1 MKSLLTTPLVL
12 LALLAPLNA
21 GADFD
26 KGLAAYEAEDYAT
39 ALQEFKKD
47 AEQGDARA
55 QSKLGVMY
63 DNGEGVPQD
72 YKEAVKWYT
81 LAAEQGHTLAQANL
95 GWMYD
100 FGYGVPE
107 DDVQAVKWY
116 TLAAEQGN
124 PYSQSDLGYMYSRG
138 HGVAVDYSKAH
149 LLFKDSLG
157 EIEASSL
164 LSAAFWGRVGIY
176 TAENAFGYGLPLA
189 ALLVLLHIF
198 AKRRGWPAYL
208 RFFTF
213 LLCSGFIGLGL
224 IFYLA
229 LKGWLFE
236 FFGIALAVY
245 GLIRLFRG
253 RRAKCPHCGFQNSIQ
268 RLNFATAGDRNA
280 FYSDDTSKK
289 IALKFEC
296 KKCKTDFIKEY
307 KLRELTGKPPV

>member
-1 MKSLLTTPLVL
+1 
-12 LALLAPLNA
+12 
-21 GADFD
+21 
-26 KGLAAYEAEDYAT
+26 
-39 ALQEFKKD
+39 
-47 AEQGDARA
+47 
-55 QSKLGVMY
+55 
-63 DNGEGVPQD
+63 
-72 YKEAVKWYT
+72 
-81 LAAEQGHTLAQANL
+81 
-95 GWMYD
+95 MYD

-138 HGVAVDYSKAH
+138 HGVAVDYSKAD

-189 ALLVLLHIF
+189 ALLILLHIF
-198 AKRRGWPAYL
+198 AMRRGLPAYL

-296 KKCKTDFIKEY
+296 NKCKTDFIKEY